1 MDGSTAGRGQAKL
14 SYSYG
19 AGSSLSVTGILF
31 DVQQR
36 AFPGTDIADAAL
48 YRGGSGTSR
57 LGVVDWSHA
66 LGTVH
71 GGPLP
76 LSMNLSL
83 AGDQLIDGPLT
94 AASALATRD
103 PGLGGEGARLK
114 FTGAD

>member
-19 AGSSLSVTGILF
+19 AGSRLSVTGILF

-57 LGVVDWSHA
+57 LGVVNWSHA

-71 GGPLP
+71 GGAPLP
-76 LSMNLSL
+76 NPCRTPSR
-83 AGDQLIDGPLT
+83 APLNRMRST
-94 AASALATRD
+94 GVRPTTMYSAMS
-103 PGLGGEGARLK
+103 
-114 FTGAD
+114 